1 MTAGP
6 VRRSW
11 EERLEA
17 VGKRHLPDRR
27 LGVWEVAVETSA
39 DGRARLTGRTT
50 IPAALAELRAEAG
63 ADADV
68 LLELL
73 PDATAGSHLRAV
85 AHRSLAHV
93 RSEPRH
99 AAELVTQLVLG
110 EEALVLREAGPWLQ
124 VRGADGYVGW
134 VHAGSVVRTVPEDE
148 NAFRARLGSR
158 QPPEGA
164 WVVIARGG
172 VARAAP
178 GSGAPAAADLVQGA
192 IVEAGE
198 ERDGALEVRLPDGT
212 RGWIDAGAAVPAARL
227 AEAFPPTGAAVLA
240 HAAEYLGLPY
250 LWGGT
255 SEKGFDCSGLV
266 QRLYG
271 LHGAPMPR
279 DSDQQAAVGT
289 AIDPGGDWSGV
300 TDGDLAFFAE
310 TPGGRATH
318 VGILATGGRLLHAS
332 TSRNGV
338 AWDALQPGA
347 PEWSDYGRRLA
358 GWLIGVRRVL
368 AE

>member
-1 MTAGP
+1 MTAGR
-6 VRRSW
+6 VRGNW

-17 VGKRHLPDRR
+17 LGARHLPDRR
-27 LGVWEVAVETSA
+27 LGVWEVAVETTA
-39 DGRARLTGRTT
+39 EGRTRLTGRTSL
-50 IPAALAELRAEAG
+50 PAALAALRAEAG
-63 ADADV
+63 AEADV

-73 PDATAGSHLRAV
+73 PDATASNGLHAV
-85 AHRSLAHV
+85 AHRSLAHL

-99 AAELVTQLVLG
+99 GAELVTQLVLG
-110 EEALVLREAGPWLQ
+110 EEALVLRAQGPWLQ

-134 VHAGSVVRTVPEDE
+134 VHAGSVVRTAPDDVG
-148 NAFRARLGSR
+148 AFRERLGTR
-158 QPPEGA
+158 RPPEGA
-164 WVVIARGG
+164 WVVTARSP

-178 GSGAPAAADLVQGA
+178 DPRAPAAADLVRGA

-212 RGWIDAGAAVPAARL
+212 RGWIDAGAALPAARL
-227 AEAFPPTGAAVLA
+227 AEAFPPTGRAVLA

-271 LHGAPMPR
+271 LHGVPLPR
-279 DSDQQAAVGT
+279 DSDQQAAVGM

-300 TDGDLAFFAE
+300 ADGDLAFFAE

-318 VGILATGGRLLHAS
+318 VGFLTAGGRLLHAS

-338 AWDALQPGA
+338 AWDALQPRA

-358 GWLIGVRRVL
+358 GWLSGVRRVL
-368 AE
+368 AG